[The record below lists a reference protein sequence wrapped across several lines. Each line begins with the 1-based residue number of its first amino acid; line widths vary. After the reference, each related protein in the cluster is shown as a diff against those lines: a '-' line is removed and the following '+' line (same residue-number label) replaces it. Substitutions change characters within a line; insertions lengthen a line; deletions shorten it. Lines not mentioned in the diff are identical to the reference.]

1 MGEKSTSWLVEQS
14 CMCLHLLLQKM
25 WIKQMQY
32 LFDFETH
39 LSSIKNSI
47 LKTCHLAHKGSNTMF
62 SLPTHNQV
70 TENWYARY
78 MYDLHSFINNIL
90 FLHNQQTIT
99 VFLVNYWFMNECHLI
114 LETMVCLNNINTDTP
129 IKGPII
135 MLVDVLYLHTH

>member
-1 MGEKSTSWLVEQS
+1 
-14 CMCLHLLLQKM
+14 MCLHLLLQKNVDKTDA
-25 WIKQMQY
+25 IPF
-32 LFDFETH
+32 LFWNT
-39 LSSIKNSI
+39 SSIKNSI

-114 LETMVCLNNINTDTP
+114 LETMVCPNNINRDTP
-129 IKGPII
+129 IKGPTI
-135 MLVDVLYLHTH
+135 MLVDVLYLHTHWIVILWRIIN